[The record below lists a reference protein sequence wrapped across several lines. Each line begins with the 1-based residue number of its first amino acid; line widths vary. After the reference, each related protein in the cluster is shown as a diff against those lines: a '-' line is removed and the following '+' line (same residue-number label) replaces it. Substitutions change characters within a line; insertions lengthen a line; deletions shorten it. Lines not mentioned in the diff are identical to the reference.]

1 MEHDFLYCPRCT
13 RYSVFHWIHGS
24 GQWACEDCLYKPPK
38 GEPQEEIVAW
48 TSAATSPS

>member
-48 TSAATSPS
+48 TSVATSPS